1 MTAREVK
8 IEMLNKALQIMTGYQ
23 SDIVY
28 DFESIDEMKDGESAC
43 WSIRETGTHFTT
55 DMRRLEG
62 LRKNTKVTYVINR
75 ENGAY
80 TITLSNDTQHKMK
93 RTDLKFIG
101 IDGRCRLVY
110 QDPNGQLWKDITR
123 GSDMPSFYSAC
134 NNEFEGEPKMP
145 IEMTYPDFE

>member
-8 IEMLNKALQIMTGYQ
+8 FEMLNRALPIMTGYQ

-62 LRKNTKVTYVINR
+62 LLKHTKVTYIIRR

-80 TITLSNDTQHKMK
+80 AMQKAK
-93 RTDLKFIG
+93 
-101 IDGRCRLVY
+101 
-110 QDPNGQLWKDITR
+110 
-123 GSDMPSFYSAC
+123 
-134 NNEFEGEPKMP
+134 E
-145 IEMTYPDFE
+145 

>member
-8 IEMLNKALQIMTGYQ
+8 IEMPNKALQIMTGYQ

-80 TITLSNDTQHKMK
+80 TITL
-93 RTDLKFIG
+93 
-101 IDGRCRLVY
+101 
-110 QDPNGQLWKDITR
+110 
-123 GSDMPSFYSAC
+123 
-134 NNEFEGEPKMP
+134 
-145 IEMTYPDFE
+145 PDDSQNR